1 MENNNGAF
9 LPDLEPRHRILV
21 ADDENPIRHVC
32 RLALQKE
39 GLACDEAC
47 NGLQALEAFRDHH
60 YDLALLDVD
69 MPEMTG
75 LEVCRRLRQTPP
87 DPYLKILLFSGRTS
101 PDDLAQMLLMG
112 ADDYLT
118 KPFTLVQLV
127 ARVKAALRLKVAQER
142 SDVLNHNLLKVN
154 SELEQ
159 HLQARVGDLIE
170 ARNALVLSLAK
181 LVECRDNETG
191 GHLQRL
197 QKFCR
202 RLAEEAQRL
211 PAFAPQI
218 DNNFVD
224 MLACCAPLH
233 DIGKVGLPDY
243 ILLKPSKLDADERII
258 MQAHTTIGAETLEEI
273 ARQHGFAVAFLHMS
287 IDIAR
292 HHHERFDGHGYPD
305 RLAGDAIPLAARIV
319 SLCDV
324 YDALRSR
331 RVYKPALTH
340 GTAMQLIAES
350 PSGQFD
356 PALIAAFSACASD
369 FDKIFEKAKDY

>member
-1 MENNNGAF
+1 MENNSAVPT
-9 LPDLEPRHRILV
+9 PDLEPRHRILV
-21 ADDENPIRHVC
+21 ADDESPIRHVC

-39 GLACDEAC
+39 GLACDEAS
-47 NGLQALEAFRDHH
+47 NGALALEAFRDHH
-60 YDLALLDVD
+60 YDLVLLDVD
-69 MPEMTG
+69 MPELTG
-75 LEVCRRLRQTPP
+75 LEVCRRLRQAPP
-87 DPYLKILLFSGRTS
+87 DPYLKILLFSGRSS

-118 KPFTLVQLV
+118 KPFTLVQLL

-142 SDVLNHNLLKVN
+142 SDVLNRNLLKVN

-159 HLQARVGDLIE
+159 HLQARVGDLVE
-170 ARNALVLSLAK
+170 ARNALVLALAK

-191 GHLQRL
+191 AHLQRL

-202 RLAEEAQRL
+202 RLAEEAQNL

-218 DNNFVD
+218 DGNFID

-233 DIGKVGLPDY
+233 DIGKVGLPDH

-258 MQAHTTIGAETLEEI
+258 MQAHTTIGADTLQEI
-273 ARQHGFAVAFLHMS
+273 ARQHGFALAFLHMS

-305 RLAGDAIPLAARIV
+305 RLAGAAIPLAARLV

-340 GTAMQLIAES
+340 ATALQLIVES
-350 PSGQFD
+350 PAGQFD
-356 PALIAAFSACASD
+356 PALVAAFHNCATD
-369 FDKIFEKAKDY
+369 FEKIYEKIRD